1 MELKKEDETTVKLE
15 VKAPSSEVP
24 VTVGPDA
31 KRTVEKMELKKE
43 GDAVVGKVVEKTVEA
58 GKAEQG
64 ANVPSSN
71 PYTAVMN
78 AVENVK
84 KVTDGNPI
92 GEKGPDMTMG
102 RYVVK
107 EWYSIKWKDS
117 FHSELE
123 YFSSPVEGPS
133 GKHVKW
139 RFKSRIG
146 AFNDRWEYI
155 EARDA
160 FNQQMLEKYDGV
172 FRGIEEVLVPVF
184 GRAKV
189 TRESQIGFSGYTFI
203 QEREVQ
209 VYKSLV
215 DILDTLGNEDVSDP
229 DPLNSSNRKK
239 VVVCC
244 HPEERKLQNL
254 LHEVGTRRLI
264 EIDDLWRWF
273 QYAGDEFHVV
283 QQPSIYIDR
292 RFNKAIIPGP
302 YSAFY
307 QFIDNNKFARAF
319 ATDLVRD
326 LIRSHLSIDVEK
338 RQETIIGLLKV
349 FEIRTNVMS
358 TIGDLGTVMNASAA
372 EELFKN
378 IVTCLLMGRYCK
390 LEYVFDFTGK
400 LNVFT
405 LISAIILKLLIPTQ
419 LLTRETKYD
428 VDNYIAKW
436 LLPKI
441 PGLNKSQ
448 YLWDEIRATQRSV
461 NYLTANRN
469 ANVLS
474 IGKVAAAFWDFFLT
488 LPNGHGWG
496 GTELNG
502 MESFPPGSDV
512 FIGRSEVF
520 YAYFAG
526 KKINDPEFEMTLQM
540 QRFRALY
547 KALDDQKN
555 ALEYGRWKKNE
566 WDAVLKTLEM
576 INDKWQLVSKMAMT
590 IDIIQR
596 RLAMISVLA
605 PVRPV
610 DDDVAAVNT
619 YTLAVPY
626 NAPVSLLFLGIF
638 DSKSPISVSTLY
650 IKWGWGVHEFF
661 NELIEKYAY
670 ITRLYGSTQEDRY
683 HWPKKWRITKT
694 FSMVKSDPGLKAP
707 LLALLQNT
715 TNDEGIVWPALGPL
729 TSRMEFIKKMQWVDD
744 FVWAHRPLFGFT
756 NKFYYSNNYAP
767 DHPLFFR
774 REWRQ
779 NDGTSVGNVF
789 NYDQLS
795 RAVQVIGFGTVLK
808 NVRDA
813 VVPRCIMFDIP
824 VRIDMKEEVGAFQ
837 QPDVVSF
844 DTKEKTKIGTL
855 TYYYTWNWHLNLDLD
870 NKVALAHD
878 PNWVLDTRS
887 LPFID
892 QDVDYV
898 RKLFGYAIAY
908 KEKFNVWDD
917 FIVIAIG

>member
-1 MELKKEDETTVKLE
+1 M
-15 VKAPSSEVP
+15 
-24 VTVGPDA
+24 
-31 KRTVEKMELKKE
+31 
-43 GDAVVGKVVEKTVEA
+43 
-58 GKAEQG
+58 AEQG

-71 PYTAVMN
+71 PYTSVLA

-84 KVTDGNPI
+84 KVENGNPI
-92 GEKGPDMTMG
+92 GETGPDMTMG
-102 RYVVK
+102 RYVIK
-107 EWYSIKWKDS
+107 DWYNLKFKDS
-117 FHSELE
+117 YHSELE
-123 YFSSPVEGPS
+123 YFSSPVEGPT

-139 RFKSRIG
+139 RFKSKIG
-146 AFNDRWEYI
+146 AFDDKWSYL

-160 FNQQMLEKYDGV
+160 FSQMMLEKYDGV
-172 FRGIEEVLVPVF
+172 FRGVDEVFVPIS
-184 GRAKV
+184 GRSKV
-189 TRESQIGFSGYTFI
+189 TRESQIGFPGYTFI

-209 VYKSLV
+209 IYRALAPLLE
-215 DILDTLGNEDVSDP
+215 DLGNEDVVDNN
-229 DPLNSSNRKK
+229 PLNSSNRKK

-254 LHEVGTRRLI
+254 LHDLGTRRLI
-264 EIDDLWRWF
+264 EIDDLWRWY
-273 QYAGDEFHVV
+273 QYAGDEFHII
-283 QQPSIYIDR
+283 QQPSIYVDR
-292 RFNKAIIPGP
+292 RYNKAVVPGP
-302 YSAFY
+302 YSSFY
-307 QFIDNNKFARAF
+307 QFIDSNKFAKAF

-358 TIGDLGTVMNASAA
+358 PIGDLGTVLNASTA

-378 IVTCLLMGRYCK
+378 IVTCLLMGKYCK

-405 LISAIILKLLIPTQ
+405 LISAIILKILVPIQ
-419 LLTRETKYD
+419 LLTRETKID
-428 VDNYIAKW
+428 IDNYLAKW

-469 ANVLS
+469 ANVLT
-474 IGKVAAAFWDFFLT
+474 IGKVAGAFWDLFLT

-496 GTELNG
+496 GTEQNG

-512 FIGRSEVF
+512 FIGRSDVF
-520 YAYFAG
+520 YAYYAG
-526 KKINDPEFEMTLQM
+526 KKIQDPEFEMTLQM
-540 QRFRALY
+540 TRFKALY
-547 KALDDQKN
+547 KALDDQKQT
-555 ALEYGRWKKNE
+555 LEYGRMAKNE
-566 WDAVLKTLEM
+566 WDAVVKTLGM

-596 RLAMISVLA
+596 RLAMVSVLA
-605 PVRPV
+605 PVRPI
-610 DDDVAAVNT
+610 DDDVSAVDT
-619 YTLAVPY
+619 YTLSVPY
-626 NAPVSLLFLGIF
+626 NAPVSLMFLGVF
-638 DSKSPISVSTLY
+638 NSKSPISVSTLY

-670 ITRLYGSTQEDRY
+670 VTRMYGATQEQRY
-683 HWPKKWRITKT
+683 HWPKKWRIERA
-694 FSMVKSDPGLKAP
+694 FSMVKNDPGLKAP
-707 LLALLQNT
+707 LLALIKAS
-715 TNDEGIVWPALGPL
+715 TNDEGMTWPTLSAL
-729 TSRMEFIKKMQWVDD
+729 TSRMEFITKMGWVDD
-744 FVWAHRPLFGFT
+744 FVWAHRSLFGFS
-756 NKFYYSNNYAP
+756 NKFYYTNNYAVT
-767 DHPLFFR
+767 HPMFFR
-774 REWRQ
+774 RDWRQ
-779 NDGTSVGNVF
+779 NENTGVGNTL

-795 RAVQVIGFGTVLK
+795 RAVQVIGFGNTLRG
-808 NVRDA
+808 VRDA
-813 VVPRCIMFDIP
+813 NVPRAILFDIP
-824 VRIDMKEEVGAFQ
+824 VRIDMKEELGSFVQ
-837 QPDVVSF
+837 QDVVSF
-844 DTKEKTKIGTL
+844 DTKQKTTIGTL

-870 NKVALAHD
+870 NKVALGRD

-892 QDVDYV
+892 QDVEYI
-898 RKLFGYAIAY
+898 RNLFGYAIAY